1 MRSTHHWSIGLAIA
15 LTAACATPTAP
26 ASATATG
33 ANDATTA
40 FGDSASSEAVSS
52 ETVGG
57 DAVTG
62 DATGPDLPSGDTAK
76 ADQAAADQSGADAS
90 PSDGMVAD
98 AKAADSAPQADV
110 AATDS
115 ADAAA
120 PDAGTSD
127 AATSDAATSDATA
140 SDASGADA
148 GATVA
153 DAAKDV
159 PPTQP
164 LGKVGACKA
173 GAPGY
178 TSCFTQA
185 FLQCLLPGPTC
196 KAVSTFSP
204 TTDTF
209 TTTWSNGSVLACVTT
224 TSGTEGTISC
234 TGHGPDGKVCL
245 QYLQKFKDEM
255 PASTTVTGP
264 NGNHSLAYDAKLKVA
279 VTCGDGSKEAYAK
292 PEDLCYPLQS
302 DVCEENVGGGG

>member
-1 MRSTHHWSIGLAIA
+1 MRSTHHWSIGLAVA
-15 LTAACATPTAP
+15 LTAACATPTSP
-26 ASATATG
+26 TSATATG

-40 FGDSASSEAVSS
+40 FGDTASTEAVSS
-52 ETVGG
+52 ETMGG
-57 DAVTG
+57 DAIVG
-62 DATGPDLPSGDTAK
+62 DASAGDAAAGDTTGSDLASGDAAK
-76 ADQAAADQSGADAS
+76 ADQPAADQSGADAS
-90 PSDGMVAD
+90 PSDGVVAD
-98 AKAADSAPQADV
+98 AKAADTAPQADV
-110 AATDS
+110 AATETAA
-115 ADAAA
+115 ADAAV
-120 PDAGTSD
+120 T
-127 AATSDAATSDATA
+127 DAATSDATA
-140 SDASGADA
+140 AVAD
-148 GATVA
+148 ATVA
-153 DAAKDV
+153 DAAKDL

-178 TSCFTQA
+178 NSCFTQA

-224 TSGTEGTISC
+224 TSGAEGTISC
-234 TGHGPDGKVCL
+234 TGHGPDGKACL

>member
-120 PDAGTSD
+120 PDAG
-127 AATSDAATSDATA
+127 TSDAATSDATA